1 MSGSVIQTAASAL
14 RLPCLQTTSHLAVV
28 QVTAVQ
34 VVVNNGPSYDTTT
47 TTAEARL
54 YICCYND
61 HLSAQHSSG
70 ITCLR
75 VNGTPWLQPQQLQPQ
90 WLDVH
95 MVPLVQ
101 QPAVLLHCSR
111 GSDAVEIHA

>member
-1 MSGSVIQTAASAL
+1 MA
-14 RLPCLQTTSHLAVV
+14 HH
-28 QVTAVQ
+28 
-34 VVVNNGPSYDTTT
+34 NDTTT

-75 VNGTPWLQPQQLQPQ
+75 VNGTPWLQPQQLQPSG
-90 WLDVH
+90 WMYIWSPWYNSLLYCCTVH
-95 MVPLVQ
+95 EVLMLLKYMHDMHMLMLLATMAAVPC
-101 QPAVLLHCSR
+101 P
-111 GSDAVEIHA
+111 